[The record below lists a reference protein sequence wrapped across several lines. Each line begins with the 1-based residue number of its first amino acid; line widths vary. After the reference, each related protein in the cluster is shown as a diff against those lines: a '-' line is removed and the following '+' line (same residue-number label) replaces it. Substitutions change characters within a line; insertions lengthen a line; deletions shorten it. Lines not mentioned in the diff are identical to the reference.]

1 MTQEGKT
8 TRWTV
13 ALHDEVETG
22 HLADEVMLLV
32 GADDLL
38 TLSGDLGAGK
48 TSFARA
54 LIRRL
59 TQEPE
64 LEVPS
69 PTFTLMQIYEGE
81 RFPIVHA
88 DLYRIKSE
96 DEILDLGWDEASAG
110 ALLMVEWADRMG
122 ELTSPDRLDIAFHLD
137 RADGPS
143 ARIAVLTGYG
153 KFAERLERAR
163 AIHDLLVLGG
173 WSQAT
178 RHHMQGDASAR
189 AYERLLRPDGT
200 TAVLMI
206 SPPRPD
212 TIPIRLGKSY
222 STLVHRAETI
232 DAFLAISEGLRRL
245 GFSAPYIYAAD
256 RQTGLAI
263 IEDLG
268 TEPFAQNNAPI
279 PERYLAALEVL
290 ATLHSMDLPKTLPIE
305 ASEHVLPPYDLDALS
320 IEVEL
325 LTDWYV
331 PHVAHKSLSSAAKAQ
346 FVNVWRR
353 ALHGLIHAKTT
364 WVLRDFHSPNLIWM
378 PERSGLGR
386 VGILD
391 FQDCVIGHPAY
402 DVASLLQD
410 ARVTVPDAME
420 IQLLGAY
427 LGFRRSKDPSFD
439 VNEFAR
445 AYALMGA
452 QRATKILG
460 IFARLDKRDAKPHYL
475 RHIPRIE
482 HYLAKDIA
490 HPALRDLRSWF
501 ADYVPH
507 LTGQRNG

>member
-1 MTQEGKT
+1 MTQEPKA

-13 ALHDEVETG
+13 ALQDEGETG

-59 TQEPE
+59 AQDPE

-69 PTFTLMQIYEGE
+69 PTFTLMQVYETN

-88 DLYRIKSE
+88 DLYRIKNE
-96 DEILDLGWDEASAG
+96 DEILDLGWDEASTG
-110 ALLMVEWADRMG
+110 ALMMVEWADRLG
-122 ELTSPDRLDIAFHLD
+122 DLTNPDRLDIAFHLD
-137 RADGPS
+137 LADGPT
-143 ARIAVLTGYG
+143 ARIAVLTGHG

-163 AIHDLLVLGG
+163 AIHDLLMAGG
-173 WSQAT
+173 WAQAT
-178 RHHMQGDASAR
+178 RHHMQGDASTR
-189 AYERLLRPDGT
+189 AYERLMRPDGKS
-200 TAVLMI
+200 AVLMI

-212 TIPIRLGKSY
+212 KIPVRLGKTY
-222 STLVHRAETI
+222 STLVHRAQTI
-232 DAFLAISEGLRRL
+232 DAFLAIAEGLVKL
-245 GFSAPYIYAAD
+245 GFSAPTIYAAD
-256 RQTGLAI
+256 RPTGLAI

-268 TEPFAQNNAPI
+268 TEPFTHNNAPI

-290 ATLHSMDLPKTLPIE
+290 ATLHSMELPKTLPIG
-305 ASEHVLPPYDLDALS
+305 SSDHVLPPYDLDALS
-320 IEVEL
+320 VEVEL

-364 WVLRDFHSPNLIWM
+364 WVLRDYHSPNLIWM
-378 PERSGLGR
+378 PERNGMER

-427 LGFRRSKDPSFD
+427 LGFRRSKDPAFD
-439 VNEFAR
+439 VNEFAK

-460 IFARLDKRDAKPHYL
+460 IFARLDKRDAKPQYL
-475 RHIPRIE
+475 QHIPRIE

-490 HPALRDLRSWF
+490 HPGLRDLRSWF
-501 ADYVPH
+501 SDYVPH
-507 LTGQRNG
+507 LIGHKNT